1 MENKLK
7 IFQFVNNE
15 SLVVENEIW
24 KEHPIYKGYYGSN
37 LGRIKYFDNRLK
49 SNNVKIKK
57 QQLNYDNRFQF
68 DITYQKKHR
77 KPYVARFIMECFY
90 GINKEMQVDHI
101 DSVQYNNKLSNIR
114 YVTIQENNSNPNSI
128 IKRKIRKPHKGLVK
142 IKQIDINS
150 NEIIKIWES
159 CTDIINELKLSKKA
173 GSHIRAVCN
182 GKEKNAYG
190 YKWEYIEEPDLENE
204 IWKPHPYLKIM
215 CSNKGRLRW
224 NKTEKI
230 SYTTCGSNH
239 KGRFLKKLINKKT
252 YAVHRLIAETWIDN
266 PENKPYIRHLDGN
279 NFNNDVKNL
288 VWYDYEDKIN
298 IH

>member
-15 SLVVENEIW
+15 SLVVKNEIW

-37 LGRIKYFDNRLK
+37 LGRIKYYDNRFK
-49 SNNVKIKK
+49 SNNMKIKK
-57 QQLNYDNRFQF
+57 QQLNYDDRFQF
-68 DITYQKKHR
+68 NIVYQKKNR

-101 DSVQYNNKLSNIR
+101 DSVQYNNKLSNLR
-114 YVTIQENNSNPNSI
+114 YVTTQENNSNPNSI
-128 IKRKIRKPHKGLVK
+128 IKRKIKNPYKGHAK
-142 IKQIDINS
+142 IKQIDVNS
-150 NEIIKIWES
+150 NETIKIWES
-159 CTDIINELKLSKKA
+159 CTDIINELKLSK
-173 GSHIRAVCN
+173 RARSSISDVCN
-182 GKEKNAYG
+182 GREKNAYG

-204 IWKPHPYLKIM
+204 IWKPHPYLKTM

-224 NKTEKI
+224 NKTEKSI
-230 SYTTCGSNH
+230 YTTYGSNH
-239 KGRFLKKLINKKT
+239 KGKFLKKIINKKT
-252 YAVHRLIAETWIDN
+252 YSVHRLIAETWIDN

-279 NFNNDVKNL
+279 NFNNDIKNL
-288 VWYDYEDKIN
+288 LWYDYDNKIN

>member
-7 IFQFVNNE
+7 IFRFVNNE
-15 SLVVENEIW
+15 SLVVENEFW
-24 KEHPIYKGYYGSN
+24 EEHPIYKGYYGSN
-37 LGRIKYFDNRLK
+37 LGRIKYYDNRFK
-49 SNNVKIKK
+49 SNNMKIKK

-68 DITYQKKHR
+68 NITYQKKNR

-101 DSVQYNNKLSNIR
+101 DSVQYNNKLSNLR

-128 IKRKIRKPHKGLVK
+128 TKRKIRTPYKGHAK

-150 NEIIKIWES
+150 NETIKIWES
-159 CTDIINELKLSKKA
+159 CTDIINELKLSKRA
-173 GSHIRAVCN
+173 RSSISAVCN

-224 NKTEKI
+224 NNTEKS
-230 SYTTCGSNH
+230 SYTTYGSNH
-239 KGRFLKKLINKKT
+239 KGKFLKKIINKKT
-252 YAVHRLIAETWIDN
+252 YSVHRLIAETWIDN
-266 PENKPYIRHLDGN
+266 PENKPYIKHLDGN
-279 NFNNDVKNL
+279 NFNNDIKNL
-288 VWYDYEDKIN
+288 SWYDYEDKIN